1 MQTDIFPLLHYHVR
15 AKLGRKNFSQILD
28 LFPGWS
34 LKLKRG
40 LGSIQHMTR
49 LFSVPDYRQLL
60 HKYPEAIAAVSC
72 AVLVILG
79 WLSLNFASVGIAL
92 FLLTVAYVIG
102 GYESTK
108 EGLTTLF
115 KEHQLD
121 VDLLMMVAALGAAS
135 LGLWQQDYT
144 LIIDGAILILIFAI
158 SGALESFA
166 MQRTERNIRRLMAVA
181 PDTARTLRKGQAQ
194 DLHQN
199 LVSDSHSQETEF
211 INNSSENFE
220 EVEIPIHQLQ
230 IDDIIIVRPGELI
243 PTDAIILEGHSSLN
257 QASITGESI
266 PVEKSIGDEVFAG
279 TLNGHGALRLRVHLP
294 PESSLIQRV
303 IRLVE
308 QAQTEAPPSQ
318 QFIEKFERGYAQ
330 VIVITGILLAIIPPW
345 FLGWNWET
353 TIYRALI
360 FLVVASPCALMAA
373 IMPTLL
379 SGIANGARQGILF
392 KNGAQLE
399 KIGTLKAIAFDKT
412 GTLTTGKLQVVK
424 IVPTSGNSPEKVL
437 QLAAALEAVS
447 EHPIGEAI
455 AVAASD
461 KNLKLLTAKTVQAK
475 AGLGIVGFV
484 ENQAVIV
491 GKSSFV
497 AAEISQDN
505 QQLQAE
511 TTRLENEGKTVI
523 WVAQSQEILG
533 LIAVADTVRSE
544 AKPVIERLK
553 TMGVKQIVMLTG
565 DNQRTAESVA
575 QSLGITGV
583 YANLLP
589 EDKLTVIRQLK
600 QQYQTVA
607 MIGDGINDAPALALA
622 TVGIAM
628 GGAGTD
634 VALETADIILMANR
648 LDKLPEAIRLGSR
661 SNRIVRQNIVFALSF
676 IGLLLIANF
685 AGQINLPL
693 GVIGHEGSTVLVT
706 LSGLRLL
713 K

>member
-1 MQTDIFPLLHYHVR
+1 M
-15 AKLGRKNFSQILD
+15 K
-28 LFPGWS
+28 
-34 LKLKRG
+34 
-40 LGSIQHMTR
+40 R
-49 LFSVPDYRQLL
+49 LFLTPDFRQFF
-60 HKYPEAIAAVSC
+60 HKHPETVAAVSC
-72 AVLVILG
+72 AVLVFLG
-79 WLSLNFASVGIAL
+79 WLFLDLGLTGVSLFIL
-92 FLLTVAYVIG
+92 PVAYVIG

-115 KEHQLD
+115 EEHQLD

-135 LGLWQQDYT
+135 LGLWQQDYH

-181 PDTARTLRKGQAQ
+181 PDTAQTIRNDQ
-194 DLHQN
+194 
-199 LVSDSHSQETEF
+199 
-211 INNSSENFE
+211 
-220 EVEIPIHQLQ
+220 EVEVPIDQLQ
-230 IDDIIIVRPGELI
+230 INDIVIVRPGELI
-243 PTDAIILEGHSSLN
+243 PTDAMIIEGHSHLN

-266 PVEKSIGDEVFAG
+266 PVEKTIGDEVFGG
-279 TLNGHGALRLRVHLP
+279 TLNGHGVLRLRVDQP

-308 QAQTEAPPSQ
+308 QAKTEAPPSQ

-330 VIVITGILLAIIPPW
+330 VIVIFGILLAIIPPL

-399 KIGTLKAIAFDKT
+399 KIGTIKAIAFDKT
-412 GTLTTGKLQVVK
+412 GTLTTGKLQVVE
-424 IVPTSGNSPEKVL
+424 ILPTKGNSPEKVL
-437 QLAAALEAVS
+437 QIAAALEAVS

-455 AVAASD
+455 TTAAAD
-461 KNLKLLTAKTVQAK
+461 QNLPLLTAKTVQAK
-475 AGLGIVGFV
+475 AGLGIVGTV

-497 AAEISQDN
+497 TTEVRQDEH
-505 QQLQAE
+505 QLKAE

-523 WVAQSQEILG
+523 WVTQSQEILG
-533 LIAVADTVRSE
+533 LIAVADTMRSE
-544 AKPVIERLK
+544 AKLVIEQLK
-553 TMGVKQIVMLTG
+553 ELGIKQIVMLTG
-565 DNQRTAESVA
+565 DNQRTADTVA
-575 QSLGITGV
+575 QSLGITQV

-600 QQYQTVA
+600 QQYNTVA

-634 VALETADIILMANR
+634 VALETADIVLMANC
-648 LDKLPEAIRLGSR
+648 LDKLPEAIRLGYR
-661 SNRIVRQNIVFALSF
+661 SNRVIRQNIIFALSF

-713 K
+713 KA